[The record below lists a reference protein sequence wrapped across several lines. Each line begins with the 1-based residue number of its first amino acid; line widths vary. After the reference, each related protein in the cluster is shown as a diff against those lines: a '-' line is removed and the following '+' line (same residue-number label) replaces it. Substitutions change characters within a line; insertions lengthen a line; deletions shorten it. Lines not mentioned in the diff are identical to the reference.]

1 MPSPI
6 TGELHGVDGES
17 AEHIQARQIPHDGFC
32 KQGTSQIVLH
42 YTRNI
47 FHCMVLELL
56 EEPNGERG
64 KIKSSLSDE
73 KFIWL
78 FFIRFSDPPTPSRL
92 KMVNVFCVQKLL
104 SSDLNLKRVLHTPT
118 LPFLSYLFEF
128 IDFIRHCSFEFSP
141 LEV

>member
-17 AEHIQARQIPHDGFC
+17 AEHIQARQIPHDCFC

-47 FHCMVLELL
+47 FHCMVLELH

-78 FFIRFSDPPTPSRL
+78 FFL
-92 KMVNVFCVQKLL
+92 
-104 SSDLNLKRVLHTPT
+104 
-118 LPFLSYLFEF
+118 
-128 IDFIRHCSFEFSP
+128 
-141 LEV
+141 

>member
-1 MPSPI
+1 MQPLSENTNFKPSPI

-47 FHCMVLELL
+47 FHCMVLELH

-78 FFIRFSDPPTPSRL
+78 FFL
-92 KMVNVFCVQKLL
+92 
-104 SSDLNLKRVLHTPT
+104 
-118 LPFLSYLFEF
+118 
-128 IDFIRHCSFEFSP
+128 
-141 LEV
+141 